1 MINDLDFET
10 YLIIS
15 SDKFGIYLYDIKN
28 KNNLYFKEMNYE
40 NNFENLNIEALSF
53 FLEDNIFKIEKL
65 AGQFI
70 KNIYLIIE
78 NKKILN
84 LNISFKK
91 KNYNETITYNYL
103 KEILVE
109 AKDLFKENYQ
119 DQKILHMLLVKYF
132 VDDKYYSFF
141 FEELQGKDIRLE
153 VKFISIPQNI
163 SNILSKVLQKYQ
175 IKIVRFLDQNY
186 IKNYFED
193 DLTELPEMIYRIKS
207 GQNQNEVDLVPKN
220 IEKKGFFE
228 KFFQLFS

>member
-28 KNNLYFKEMNYE
+28 KNNLYFKEVNYE

-91 KNYNETITYNYL
+91 KNYNKTITYNYL

-119 DQKILHMLLVKYF
+119 DQVILHMLLVKYF
-132 VDDKYYSFF
+132 VDDKDYSFF
-141 FEELQGKDIRLE
+141 FEELKGKNIRLE
-153 VKFISIPQNI
+153 VKFISISQNI

-186 IKNYFED
+186 IENYFED
-193 DLTELPEMIYRIKS
+193 DLSELPEMIYRIKS

>member
-1 MINDLDFET
+1 MINNLDFEA

-28 KNNLYFKEMNYE
+28 NNNLYFKEVNYE
-40 NNFENLNIEALSF
+40 NNFETLNIEALSF

-91 KNYNETITYNYL
+91 KNYKETITYNYL

-119 DQKILHMLLVKYF
+119 DQVILHMLLVKYF
-132 VDDKYYSFF
+132 VDDKDYSFF
-141 FEELQGKDIRLE
+141 FEELKGKNIRLE
-153 VKFISIPQNI
+153 VKFISISQNI

-175 IKIVRFLDQNY
+175 IKIIRFLDQNY
-186 IKNYFED
+186 IENYFED
-193 DLTELPEMIYRIKS
+193 DLSELPEMIYRIKS

-220 IEKKGFFE
+220 TEKKGFFE

>member
-91 KNYNETITYNYL
+91 KKL
-103 KEILVE
+103 
-109 AKDLFKENYQ
+109 
-119 DQKILHMLLVKYF
+119 
-132 VDDKYYSFF
+132 
-141 FEELQGKDIRLE
+141 
-153 VKFISIPQNI
+153 
-163 SNILSKVLQKYQ
+163 
-175 IKIVRFLDQNY
+175 
-186 IKNYFED
+186 
-193 DLTELPEMIYRIKS
+193 
-207 GQNQNEVDLVPKN
+207 
-220 IEKKGFFE
+220 
-228 KFFQLFS
+228 

>member
-28 KNNLYFKEMNYE
+28 KNNLYFKEVNYE

-91 KNYNETITYNYL
+91 KNYNKTITYNYL

-119 DQKILHMLLVKYF
+119 DQTILHMLLVKYF

-186 IKNYFED
+186 IENYFED
-193 DLTELPEMIYRIKS
+193 DLSELSEMIYRIKS

>member
-1 MINDLDFET
+1 
-10 YLIIS
+10 
-15 SDKFGIYLYDIKN
+15 
-28 KNNLYFKEMNYE
+28 
-40 NNFENLNIEALSF
+40 
-53 FLEDNIFKIEKL
+53 
-65 AGQFI
+65 
-70 KNIYLIIE
+70 
-78 NKKILN
+78 
-84 LNISFKK
+84 
-91 KNYNETITYNYL
+91 
-103 KEILVE
+103 
-109 AKDLFKENYQ
+109 
-119 DQKILHMLLVKYF
+119 MLLVKYF

>member
-1 MINDLDFET
+1 M
-10 YLIIS
+10 
-15 SDKFGIYLYDIKN
+15 
-28 KNNLYFKEMNYE
+28 
-40 NNFENLNIEALSF
+40 
-53 FLEDNIFKIEKL
+53 EDNIFKIEKL

-91 KNYNETITYNYL
+91 KNYKETITYNYL

-119 DQKILHMLLVKYF
+119 DQVILHMLLVKYF
-132 VDDKYYSFF
+132 VDDKDYSFF
-141 FEELQGKDIRLE
+141 FEELKGKNIRLE
-153 VKFISIPQNI
+153 VKFISISQNI

-186 IKNYFED
+186 IENYFED
-193 DLTELPEMIYRIKS
+193 DLSELPEMIYRIKS

>member
-1 MINDLDFET
+1 MIKDLDFET
-10 YLIIS
+10 YLIVS
-15 SDKFGIYLYDIKN
+15 SDKLGIYLYDIKN
-28 KNNLYFKEMNYE
+28 KNNLYFKEVNYE
-40 NNFENLNIEALSF
+40 NNFETLNIEALSF

-91 KNYNETITYNYL
+91 KNYKETITYNYL

-141 FEELQGKDIRLE
+141 FEELKGKNIRLE

-186 IKNYFED
+186 IENYFKD
-193 DLTELPEMIYRIKS
+193 DLSELPEMIYRIKS

>member
-1 MINDLDFET
+1 MIKDLDFET

-15 SDKFGIYLYDIKN
+15 SDKLGIYLYDIKN
-28 KNNLYFKEMNYE
+28 KNNLYFKEVNYE
-40 NNFENLNIEALSF
+40 NNFKTLNIEALSF

-91 KNYNETITYNYL
+91 KNYKETITYNYL

-119 DQKILHMLLVKYF
+119 DQVILHMLLVKYF
-132 VDDKYYSFF
+132 VDDKEYSFF
-141 FEELQGKDIRLE
+141 FEELKGKNIRLE
-153 VKFISIPQNI
+153 VKFISISQNI

-186 IKNYFED
+186 IENYFED
-193 DLTELPEMIYRIKS
+193 DLSELPEMIYRIKS
-207 GQNQNEVDLVPKN
+207 GQNQNEVYLVPKN